1 MVEFDAK
8 EGVIL
13 PSGAALD
20 HSVLVAMPSDLR
32 VGGGLVPALSRI
44 SKIAKQSFFALVICS
59 VTSMVAG
66 FSLAKMSHLLA
77 LYPGLIILIPGA
89 IDMRGTIFGT
99 FGARLGTSL
108 HTGEIS
114 PPLARSEPLRQQ
126 VGGVAVQV
134 FSVSVILALVVK
146 GLGLAVGLDTLGVYD
161 LVLISVLSSVFSG
174 LILLGFTLLVIEKS
188 FRRGWDPDNV
198 SVPFITVAGDV
209 ITIPI
214 LFGTAIFVTSLGQPL
229 TGAGTLVF
237 LFISTAA
244 AVYSI
249 GSNHQVMARIV
260 RQSMPVLMIA
270 TLFSTVAG
278 LFMGIYEEMLVAFS
292 TVLLLIPVFNAVGGN
307 LGGILSSRLTS
318 AYHLGM
324 IKMNGGI
331 EGETKINFGC
341 TLVLS
346 AFLFPTL
353 GLLAFVV
360 SRAFGMDALGFGDLL
375 TICLLAG
382 LFTTILAILVTYYF
396 TCFFVRIGVDPD
408 NVTIPTIT
416 SMMDVLGTASL
427 ILVTMAV
434 VAV

>member
-1 MVEFDAK
+1 
-8 EGVIL
+8 
-13 PSGAALD
+13 
-20 HSVLVAMPSDLR
+20 
-32 VGGGLVPALSRI
+32 
-44 SKIAKQSFFALVICS
+44 
-59 VTSMVAG
+59 
-66 FSLAKMSHLLA
+66 
-77 LYPGLIILIPGA
+77 
-89 IDMRGTIFGT
+89 
-99 FGARLGTSL
+99 
-108 HTGEIS
+108 
-114 PPLARSEPLRQQ
+114 
-126 VGGVAVQV
+126 
-134 FSVSVILALVVK
+134 ILALVVK